1 MVFLAGYA
9 NEHLKKGDVI
19 EAMPPMGRFYTE
31 LDVKHNKRYMAFAA
45 GSGITPII
53 SIIKTTLL
61 TEVNSSFTLVYGNR
75 SRQSII
81 FKEELDALKNKFI
94 HRFNVI
100 YVLSREKMDAPVNF
114 GRIDAPK
121 CRLIFS
127 KAIDAF
133 AIDEF
138 FLCGPME
145 MIDAVKE
152 CLNEIGIDQKRVHF
166 ELFTAPIEKTIKR
179 TSQNAQ
185 THTELKSKVTIKLD
199 GIAFEFA
206 LGFDED
212 SILNAALKKGADL
225 PFACKGGV
233 CCTCRAKLV
242 EGAVEMNVNYGLSPE
257 EVEQGFILTCQSHP
271 RTEKIVV
278 DFDVK

>member
-1 MVFLAGYA
+1 
-9 NEHLKKGDVI
+9 
-19 EAMPPMGRFYTE
+19 
-31 LDVKHNKRYMAFAA
+31 
-45 GSGITPII
+45 
-53 SIIKTTLL
+53 
-61 TEVNSSFTLVYGNR
+61 
-75 SRQSII
+75 
-81 FKEELDALKNKFI
+81 
-94 HRFNVI
+94 
-100 YVLSREKMDAPVNF
+100 MDAPVNF
-114 GRIDAPK
+114 GRIDATK

-127 KAIDAF
+127 KAIDPS

-138 FLCGPME
+138 FLCGPIE

-152 CLNEIGIDQKRVHF
+152 CLLEVGIDQKRVHF
-166 ELFTAPIEKTIKR
+166 ELFTAPLQKMTER
-179 TSQNAQ
+179 TLQKSQIGP
-185 THTELKSKVTIKLD
+185 EVKSKVTIKLD
-199 GIAFEFA
+199 GIAFEFD

-212 SILNAALKKGADL
+212 SVLNAALKKGADL

-242 EGAVEMNVNYGLSPE
+242 EGAVEMNVNYGLTPE